1 MAARNIAARLIIRK
15 ENTTSVF
22 RGGKA
27 QPYFKFEWLGLPPG
41 SAITSPKITALQPRS
56 ADGQLRK
63 PQPILLPPYLRK
75 MAARNIATRLIRKV
89 NMTSVIGGGIGQ
101 RSYHGMAS
109 NALPT
114 TTTLTRL
121 MSSTSTSSPN
131 LHHGARAF
139 STGLVFSP
147 NKGKKSPH
155 SKLLRVCS
163 ERNANSHFAAIEADL
178 LRLDWKETMDTL
190 VEDWTQKKRFDD
202 IIELE
207 SNVRTYVNKNVI
219 DLTLIEKECVR
230 EWERGKWEQGKEVKK
245 NVSLSDH
252 IRFHYFP
259 YEEIITGFVN
269 DAIAGKG
276 ILSSYEM
283 KKTGGNKNKIAM
295 AEIHG
300 RIRVLSKA
308 GKLLDAMTSLSPASD
323 ATHSGWTTHHTS
335 CSKCYRSMLSGWF
348 LLHRRLREANKKLLA
363 DADAADILEA
373 TARLDIHPEQ
383 EAHVWAEKWIEFCTS
398 GHGAG
403 GARKVLLGG
412 ISPSDKPL
420 LMGVVKIL
428 SMSEN
433 AKRQTQSVELDRQLV
448 ALFPDE

>member
-1 MAARNIAARLIIRK
+1 
-15 ENTTSVF
+15 
-22 RGGKA
+22 
-27 QPYFKFEWLGLPPG
+27 
-41 SAITSPKITALQPRS
+41 
-56 ADGQLRK
+56 
-63 PQPILLPPYLRK
+63 
-75 MAARNIATRLIRKV
+75 
-89 NMTSVIGGGIGQ
+89 MTSVIGGGIGQ

>member
-1 MAARNIAARLIIRK
+1 
-15 ENTTSVF
+15 
-22 RGGKA
+22 
-27 QPYFKFEWLGLPPG
+27 
-41 SAITSPKITALQPRS
+41 
-56 ADGQLRK
+56 
-63 PQPILLPPYLRK
+63 
-75 MAARNIATRLIRKV
+75 
-89 NMTSVIGGGIGQ
+89 MTSVIGGGIGQ
-101 RSYHGMAS
+101 RSYHGMAT
-109 NALPT
+109 NAPMT
-114 TTTLTRL
+114 TSLTRL
-121 MSSTSTSSPN
+121 MSTTSSLSSPNN

-147 NKGKKSPH
+147 NKGKRSPH

-178 LRLDWKETMDTL
+178 IRLDWKETMDTL
-190 VEDWTQKKRFDD
+190 VGDWTQNKRFDD

-259 YEEIITGFVN
+259 YEEIITGIVN

-283 KKTGGNKNKIAM
+283 KKTGGNKNKVSM

-300 RIRVLSKA
+300 RIRVLSQA
-308 GKLLDAMTSLSPASD
+308 GKLLEAMTSLSPASD
-323 ATHSGWTTHHTS
+323 ATHSGWTVHHTS

-348 LLHRRLREANKKLLA
+348 LLYRRLREANKKLLA
-363 DADAADILEA
+363 DADAADILQA

-383 EAHVWAEKWIEFCTS
+383 EAHVLAEKWIEFCTS
-398 GHGAG
+398 GHGA
-403 GARKVLLGG
+403 RKVVLGG
-412 ISPSDKPL
+412 ILPSDKAL

-433 AKRQTQSVELDRQLV
+433 DKRQKQSVELDRQLV
-448 ALFPDE
+448 GLFPDE